1 MNKEKRVKRM
11 LAVNRAKQMHEAGYG
26 VAEIASTLGVS
37 ETTVRLY
44 IHMIKA
50 TNAIKKKKE

>member
-44 IHMIKA
+44 IHICRDH
-50 TNAIKKKKE
+50 KEKE